1 VRLKNRLP
9 NKLLF
14 ISFIASKSI
23 EKYNQRVMFPATTKG
38 KISSGKIVV
47 GDALIVLQ
55 TKQIEFSIPEKIRFL
70 EEI

>member
-1 VRLKNRLP
+1 
-9 NKLLF
+9 
-14 ISFIASKSI
+14 
-23 EKYNQRVMFPATTKG
+23 MFPATTKG